1 MALEGQVAVITGAS
15 SGIGMATARLLRD
28 AGMKLVINGRREDRL
43 TALADELGDTVALPG
58 DVVDPAMPR
67 RLIDTAV
74 QRFGSCDVAFNN
86 AGILHVFPFE
96 QTDIDTVCRMV
107 RINVEAA
114 FRLMYETVAHFKTVG
129 PADRGGRGH
138 LVSTSSILG
147 TKVRPTAGWYAGTK
161 YAIEAACE
169 SLRMELAGTDIR
181 ISAVEPGL
189 VLTDLHREWDEPSNV
204 KLGMDK
210 PLMPDDI
217 ARCVK
222 FILEQPAHVRIPRLI
237 ALPGEHAI

>member
-1 MALEGQVAVITGAS
+1 MSLEGQVAVITGAS
-15 SGIGMATARLLRD
+15 SGIGAATARLLRK

-43 TALADELGDTVALPG
+43 QALADELGETVAIAG
-58 DVVDPAMPR
+58 DVLDPAMPR

-74 QRFGSCDVAFNN
+74 GRFGSCDVVFNN
-86 AGILHVFPFE
+86 AGVLHVFPFE
-96 QTDIDTVCRMV
+96 QTDVDKICEMV

-114 FRLMYETVAHFKTVG
+114 YRLMYETVAYFRGVG
-129 PADRGGRGH
+129 PAERGGRGH
-138 LVSTSSILG
+138 LVNTSSILG

-169 SLRMELAGTDIR
+169 SLRMELAGTDIK

-189 VLTDLHREWDEPSNV
+189 VLTDLHREWDEPSNI
-204 KLGMDK
+204 KLGMEK
-210 PLMPDDI
+210 PLRPEDI

-222 FILEQPAHVRIPRLI
+222 FILEQPEHVRIPRLM